1 MAISFEAFFHGI
13 QSIESGGNYRAVGP
27 VVKGNRA
34 YGKYQVMDFNIP
46 SWTQKYYGKRLTPQQ
61 FLNNPE
67 AQETVA
73 RGVLSGYYK
82 QYGPDGA
89 AAMWFSGQSNPNSMK
104 SDGHITVKEYVSRM
118 NREAAKYSGSG
129 GGSWMPWDKSSGG
142 GSTPSIDPTVLAEQY
157 GLVKQLIDSVPE
169 LKNLFNKAVKEGWV
183 AEKFQASLKNTKWWK
198 STSETQ
204 RQYLIKSI
212 TDPATHKRDWNT
224 QFYRINEMGNQL
236 GFFNIGGNKPL
247 IDHLVYNVMYNGW
260 SDAQLKYEMANFLM
274 LSPEGGLAGAG
285 GQFQMR
291 MSQMA
296 WANGISLDSGW
307 YVGHYKNILKG
318 VATEEQAARD
328 IRNRA
333 AALFPAFREQIMA
346 GQNVMDIASPYITG
360 MANILELNQGDLD
373 LFDPLIK
380 GALNYKD
387 PKTGVTGAKPLWQ
400 WEVDLRKDPR
410 WNATSNAREGL
421 MAVGHKVAQD
431 MGVLF

>member
-1 MAISFEAFFHGI
+1 MALSFDAFLYGMRA
-13 QSIESGGNYRAVGP
+13 IESGGNYKAVGP
-27 VVKGNRA
+27 VTKSGDRA
-34 YGKYQVMDFNIP
+34 YGKYQIMGGNIVR
-46 SWTQKYYGKRLTPQQ
+46 WG
-61 FLNNPE
+61 
-67 AQETVA
+67 
-73 RGVLSGYYK
+73 K
-82 QYGPDGA
+82 QYLGRNITIQQYRNSEQLQDELSEAVLRSYYDKYGAAGA
-89 AAMWFSGQSNPNSMK
+89 AAMWFSGEANPNSSA
-104 SDGHITVKEYVSRM
+104 SDGYLTVKQYVAKM
-118 NREAAKYSGSG
+118 NKEAAKYTGGSSGSSYQPWESG
-129 GGSWMPWDKSSGG
+129 GGK
-142 GSTPSIDPTVLAEQY
+142 TPSIDPTVLAEQY

-169 LKNLFNKAVKEGWV
+169 LKTLFNKAVKEGWV

-212 TDPATHKRDWNT
+212 TDPATHRRDWNT
-224 QFYRINEMGNQL
+224 QFYRINELGNSL
-236 GFFNIGGNKPL
+236 GLFNVGGNKQL

-285 GQFQMR
+285 GQFQSK

-296 WANGISLDSGW
+296 WANGVKLDSNW
-307 YVGHYKNILKG
+307 YLNNYRNIMKG
-318 VATEEQAARD
+318 VVTEEQTMRD
-328 IRNRA
+328 IRNQA
-333 AALFPAFREQIMA
+333 AAMFPAFREQIMA

-360 MANILELNQGDLD
+360 MSNILELNQGDLD
-373 LFDPLIK
+373 LFDPMIK

-387 PKTGVTGAKPLWQ
+387 PKSGATGAKPLWQ

-410 WNATSNAREGL
+410 WNSTNNAREGL